1 MVSAKNIKGVRE
13 SFHELSVEYEEKDLE
28 LYEVICENPGLSIQD
43 YEKLTGWNYE
53 NIQKA
58 IERLEAADLVRTKAG
73 KLMLT
78 YPVDWKELYTL
89 SKP

>member
-1 MVSAKNIKGVRE
+1 MVYAKSIEGLKEV
-13 SFHELSVEYEEKDLE
+13 FHELSTVDEEKDLE
-28 LYEVICENPGLSIQD
+28 LYEVICENPGLSIND

-53 NIQKA
+53 SIQEA
-58 IERLEAADLVRTKAG
+58 IERLKAADLVRTKAG

-78 YPVDWKELYTL
+78 YPVDWRELYAL